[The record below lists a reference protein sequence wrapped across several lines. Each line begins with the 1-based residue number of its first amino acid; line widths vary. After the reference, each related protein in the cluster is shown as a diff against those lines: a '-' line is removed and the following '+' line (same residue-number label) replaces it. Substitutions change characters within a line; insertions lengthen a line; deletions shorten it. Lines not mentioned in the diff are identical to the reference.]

1 MPNQKQSEF
10 QREDLAFV
18 TTTAVALLLWL
29 VVFAATGRSVF
40 AQSSQPTQPSS
51 GESKTSKD
59 VKTADGVNTRTND
72 VHETSTATNQTQ
84 TAQNI
89 TWSIGHPP
97 ERVRYPAQSSI
108 PFTVSSGEKEV
119 KDVRLA
125 QSTLQDV
132 ATFFQIDANQLQL
145 SDENGKTDAE
155 IDIPANTTRRLAI
168 GILSTF
174 DTPGIFTGDI
184 ALRVAGK
191 PETQS
196 FKLTVYSRTGPSM
209 ALGTFIIALGLGLYF
224 LVNVFLRRRIAIDD
238 ALLPAYQLR
247 DTLAV
252 LKSRANDAIALTQ
265 IPLPATIDALN
276 QLDAQLK
283 PEVLSAR
290 LPSITILPWSSA
302 PAWQENLKAYLTPI
316 SDRAGALVVLVNSGI
331 EVAVSYWTNFP
342 AAVTAALGKIDPL
355 AASVT
360 NVASAQTGLSP
371 ILQSLYAAIN
381 PPHAAV
387 LAPVLSGAPAN
398 IVARLFTLPPDTH
411 TLEVRLARNTLWVW
425 WIVALIALASGFYSV
440 ILQNFGF
447 GAGTDYIKC
456 FFWGLGFSV
465 AGTQL
470 DQLTQATVTGN
481 FGITIP
487 KA

>member
-1 MPNQKQSEF
+1 
-10 QREDLAFV
+10 
-18 TTTAVALLLWL
+18 VALL
-29 VVFAATGRSVF
+29 VVCLLPSVF
-40 AQSSQPTQPSS
+40 ARSSQPTQPRSEQPKPS
-51 GESKTSKD
+51 RD
-59 VKTADGVNTRTND
+59 VKAADGTNAGARD
-72 VHETSTATNQTQ
+72 THGVSMVPNQAQ
-84 TAQNI
+84 AAQNI

-97 ERVRYPAQSSI
+97 ERLRYPAQSSV

-119 KDVRLA
+119 KDVKLA

-132 ATFFQIDANQLQL
+132 TTFFQIDASQLQL
-145 SDENGKTDAE
+145 CDENGKTDSE
-155 IDIPANTTRRLAI
+155 IDVPPNTTRRLAI
-168 GILSTF
+168 KILSTF

-196 FKLTVYSRTGPSM
+196 FKLTVYSRTASSM
-209 ALGTFIIALGLGLYF
+209 VLGTLVIALGLGLYF
-224 LVNVFLRRRIAIDD
+224 LVNVFLSRRIAIDD

-247 DTLAV
+247 DTLTV
-252 LKSRANDAIALTQ
+252 LKNRVNDAVALSQ
-265 IPLPATIDALN
+265 IPLSAMIGALN
-276 QLDAQLK
+276 QLDALLK
-283 PEVLSAR
+283 PEALGGH
-290 LPSITILPWSSA
+290 LPSIVVLPWSSA
-302 PAWQENLKAYLTPI
+302 IAWQDNLKAYLAPI
-316 SDRAGALVVLVNSGI
+316 CDKAAGLVVLVNSGV
-331 EVAVSYWTNFP
+331 EVSVSYWTSFP
-342 AAVTAALGKIDPL
+342 AAVTTALEKIDPL

-360 NVASAQTGLSP
+360 DVAGAQTGLSP
-371 ILQSLYAAIN
+371 ILQSLYAAVN
-381 PPHAAV
+381 PPHAAA
-387 LAPVLSGAPAN
+387 LAPVLASAPGN

-425 WIVALIALASGFYSV
+425 WLVALVALASGFYSV

-447 GAGTDYIKC
+447 GATTDYIKC

-470 DQLTQATVTGN
+470 DQLAQPAVTGN